1 MAEAYRWIRYNPLI
15 IQTERLNSESAQ
27 NKMKDNNKS
36 KGKARNTK
44 TKTSSKKAKTS
55 TGRKLLKVIGGLIVL
70 GVAAVLITVLVTAA
84 KVGHINQDSLYAN
97 IERSSILYDIDGVEI
112 DTLHYNEDRKIV
124 PVGDMPDDLKNAFI
138 AIEDK
143 TFYKH
148 HGFNWRRMFGAV
160 LSKLTGRSA
169 AISGTSTIT
178 QQLARNAYLAEIKSQ
193 RSLSRKLSEMFIAW
207 RLEKTLTKDQ
217 ILEAYL
223 NTIYLGYG
231 NYGVSA
237 AARTYFSKDVDEL
250 TLAECAALAALPQ
263 APDAYA
269 LITED
274 SEGNEEITE
283 INYYSLDSV
292 EEEEEPVEESWY
304 VDSAYTEEE
313 ENEGTGFYANDI
325 SKERRDLVLDLMAE
339 QGYLSSDEAESAKV
353 DIIDILAPSFEKKGS
368 AYTYF
373 TDYVA
378 GVVTNDLMEKYKIS
392 EEEAQRMVY
401 TGGMQ
406 IHTTLRSDIQNAIY
420 DEFQDDYNFPATVD
434 GSKVQAS
441 MVVTEVGTGYISG
454 FVGGRDAEG
463 SNLFNRAISPRQP
476 GSSIKPLAVYGAALQ
491 KSFDYAAKNKTFEY
505 TDYGFDNQG
514 TNYWGDY
521 ITASSVVVDE
531 PLKINGE
538 IWPQNFSKTFS
549 GRQSLRTALQ
559 QSINTCAVKILWQVG
574 LDYSMEMLE
583 KYGLT
588 TLETDTSI
596 AANDVNPAA
605 LALGAMTY
613 GVTPLEMSL
622 AYAAFPNGGS
632 VNTAVCY
639 TDVADANGKVLLK
652 GESKSTKVL
661 DEGVAWIMTD
671 LLKSVVSRGIAG
683 NAAISGVEVGG
694 KTGTT
699 NDTFDVWFDGFTP
712 DYSAALWIGT
722 DLNVEMLGSS
732 AQAAALW
739 SRIMR
744 QVEDITEGEYL
755 DMPSNVIKANGEYY
769 TNGTEKN
776 AGRYTGGSSNNS
788 KKKKDNSGKNDND
801 KKKKDNDGNTTSKDK
816 PSGDSG
822 GSGGNG
828 GGSGGNGGGSGDS
841 GGSGGNGGGSG
852 DSGGSGGNGG
862 ATDSGDSGGNGGA
875 TDSGSSGGNGGAT
888 DSGDSGGNGGATD
901 SGSSGGNG
909 GATDSGDSGGNGGAT
924 DSGDSGS
931 NGGATDSGAGETAS
945 DSNG

>member
-1 MAEAYRWIRYNPLI
+1 MKNKKRHAKKNTYWEKFA
-15 IQTERLNSESAQ
+15 SA
-27 NKMKDNNKS
+27 S
-36 KGKARNTK
+36 K
-44 TKTSSKKAKTS
+44 
-55 TGRKLLKVIGGLIVL
+55 GRKLLTVIGGLFVL
-70 GVAAVLITVLVTAA
+70 GVAVVLLTVVITAV
-84 KVGHINQDSLYAN
+84 KVGGINQESLYAN
-97 IERSSILYDIDGVEI
+97 IERSSILYDIDGTEI
-112 DTLHYNEDRKIV
+112 DTLHYTEDRTIV
-124 PVGDMPDDLKNAFI
+124 PISEMPDDLKNAFI

-193 RSLSRKLSEMFIAW
+193 RSISRKLSEMFIAW
-207 RLEKTLTKDQ
+207 RLEHKLTKDE

-263 APDAYA
+263 APDSYA

-274 SEGNEEITE
+274 PEGNEEIE
-283 INYYSLDSV
+283 NINYYSLDEVVDKDS
-292 EEEEEPVEESWY
+292 ETESEDNY
-304 VDSAYTEEE
+304 YGSTDTEDEASG
-313 ENEGTGFYANDI
+313 GTGYYANDI
-325 SKERRDLVLDLMAE
+325 SKDRRDLVLELMAD
-339 QGYLSSDEAESAKV
+339 QGYISSSDAKSAEV
-353 DIIDILAPSFEKKGS
+353 DIIDILSPSFEEKES

-378 GVVTNDLMEKYKIS
+378 GVVINDLMEKYKMS
-392 EEEAQRMVY
+392 EEDAQRMVY
-401 TGGMQ
+401 TSGLQ
-406 IHTTLRSDIQNAIY
+406 IHTTLRSDLQNAIY
-420 DEFQDDYNFPATVD
+420 EEFQNDSNFPTAVD

-491 KSFDYAAKNKTFEY
+491 RSFDYAAKNQTFQF

-514 TNYWGDY
+514 TKYWGDY

-538 IWPQNFSKTFS
+538 EWPQNFSKSYS
-549 GRQSLRTALQ
+549 GRNSLRTALQ

-574 LDYSMEMLE
+574 LDYSIEMLE

-588 TLETDTSI
+588 TLETDTSVK
-596 AANDVNPAA
+596 ANDVNPAA
-605 LALGAMTY
+605 LGLGAMTY

-622 AYAAFPNGGS
+622 AYAAFPNGGRI
-632 VNTAVCY
+632 NTAVCY
-639 TDVADANGKVLLK
+639 TTVDDSNGKELLK

-712 DYSAALWIGT
+712 DYAAALWIGT
-722 DLNVEMLGSS
+722 DLNVEMNGSS

-744 QVEDITEGEYL
+744 QVSDIRDGEYL
-755 DMPSNVIKANGEYY
+755 EMPSNVVKENGEYY
-769 TNGTEKN
+769 TKGTEKN
-776 AGRYTGGSSNNS
+776 PGQYHGDSNKNNNKDDEADDSDNGESENDTVIPVPTPGGS
-788 KKKKDNSGKNDND
+788 
-801 KKKKDNDGNTTSKDK
+801 T
-816 PSGDSG
+816 DSG
-822 GSGGNG
+822 GSGGDG
-828 GGSGGNGGGSGDS
+828 GGSVTPPDS
-841 GGSGGNGGGSG
+841 GGSGGDGGGSVTPP
-852 DSGGSGGNGG
+852 DSGGSGGDGG
-862 ATDSGDSGGNGGA
+862 GSITPPDSGG
-875 TDSGSSGGNGGAT
+875 SGGGDGGGST
-888 DSGDSGGNGGATD
+888 DGGGSGGSDSGGTGGETP
-901 SGSSGGNG
+901 SEGGN
-909 GATDSGDSGGNGGAT
+909 
-924 DSGDSGS
+924 
-931 NGGATDSGAGETAS
+931 
-945 DSNG
+945 

>member
-1 MAEAYRWIRYNPLI
+1 MKNKKRHAKKNTYWEKFA
-15 IQTERLNSESAQ
+15 SA
-27 NKMKDNNKS
+27 S
-36 KGKARNTK
+36 K
-44 TKTSSKKAKTS
+44 
-55 TGRKLLKVIGGLIVL
+55 GRKLLTVIGGLFVL
-70 GVAAVLITVLVTAA
+70 GVAVVLLTVVITAV
-84 KVGHINQDSLYAN
+84 KVGGINQESLYAN
-97 IERSSILYDIDGVEI
+97 IERSSILYDIDGTEI
-112 DTLHYNEDRKIV
+112 DTLHYTEDRTIV
-124 PVGDMPDDLKNAFI
+124 PISEMPDDLKNAFI

-193 RSLSRKLSEMFIAW
+193 RSISRKLSEMFIAW
-207 RLEKTLTKDQ
+207 RLEHKLTKDE

-263 APDAYA
+263 APDSYA

-274 SEGNEEITE
+274 PEGNEEIE
-283 INYYSLDSV
+283 NINYYSLDEVVDKDS
-292 EEEEEPVEESWY
+292 ETESEDNY
-304 VDSAYTEEE
+304 YGSTDTEDEASG
-313 ENEGTGFYANDI
+313 GTGYYANDI
-325 SKERRDLVLDLMAE
+325 SKDRRDLVLELMAD
-339 QGYLSSDEAESAKV
+339 QGYISSSDAKSAEV
-353 DIIDILAPSFEKKGS
+353 DIIDILSPSFEEKES

-378 GVVTNDLMEKYKIS
+378 GVVINDLMEKYKMS
-392 EEEAQRMVY
+392 EEDAQRMVY
-401 TGGMQ
+401 TSGLQ
-406 IHTTLRSDIQNAIY
+406 IHTTLRSDLQNAIY
-420 DEFQDDYNFPATVD
+420 EEFQNDSNFPTAVD

-491 KSFDYAAKNKTFEY
+491 RSFDYAAKNQTFQF

-514 TNYWGDY
+514 TKYWGDY

-538 IWPQNFSKTFS
+538 EWPQNFSKSYS
-549 GRQSLRTALQ
+549 GRNSLRTALQ

-574 LDYSMEMLE
+574 LDYSIEMLE

-588 TLETDTSI
+588 TLETDTSVK
-596 AANDVNPAA
+596 ANDVNPAA
-605 LALGAMTY
+605 LGLGAMTY

-622 AYAAFPNGGS
+622 AYAAFPNGGI

-639 TDVADANGKVLLK
+639 TTVDDSNGKELLK

-712 DYSAALWIGT
+712 DYAAALWIGT
-722 DLNVEMLGSS
+722 DLNVEMNGSS

-744 QVEDITEGEYL
+744 QVSDIRDGEYL
-755 DMPSNVIKANGEYY
+755 EMPSNVVKENGEYY
-769 TNGTEKN
+769 TKGTEKN
-776 AGRYTGGSSNNS
+776 PGQYHGDSNKNNNKDDEADDSDNGESENDTVIPVPTPGGST
-788 KKKKDNSGKNDND
+788 DSG
-801 KKKKDNDGNTTSKDK
+801 GSVT
-816 PSGDSG
+816 PPDSG
-822 GSGGNG
+822 GSGGDG
-828 GGSGGNGGGSGDS
+828 GGSITPPDS
-841 GGSGGNGGGSG
+841 GGSGGGDGGGGTTPDDGGGSG
-852 DSGGSGGNGG
+852 GGDGGGSTDGGGSGG
-862 ATDSGDSGGNGGA
+862 SDSGGTGGE
-875 TDSGSSGGNGGAT
+875 TPSEGGN
-888 DSGDSGGNGGATD
+888 
-901 SGSSGGNG
+901 
-909 GATDSGDSGGNGGAT
+909 
-924 DSGDSGS
+924 
-931 NGGATDSGAGETAS
+931 
-945 DSNG
+945 

>member
-1 MAEAYRWIRYNPLI
+1 
-15 IQTERLNSESAQ
+15 
-27 NKMKDNNKS
+27 MKDSNRR
-36 KGKARNTK
+36 KGKKNRY
-44 TKTSSKKAKTS
+44 SKAPKK
-55 TGRKLLKVIGGLIVL
+55 KILLKAIGALFVL
-70 GVAAVLITVLVTAA
+70 GAAAVLATVIMTAV
-84 KVGHINQDSLYAN
+84 KVGSINNDSLYAN
-97 IERSSILYDIDGVEI
+97 IERSSILYDIDGTEI
-112 DTLHYNEDRKIV
+112 DTLHYTEDRKIV
-124 PVGDMPDDLKNAFI
+124 PIDEMPDDLKNAFI

-148 HGFNWRRMFGAV
+148 HGFNFRRMFGAV
-160 LSKLTGRSA
+160 LSRLTGRSS

-193 RSLSRKLSEMFIAW
+193 RSISRKLSEMYIAW
-207 RLEKTLTKDQ
+207 RLEKKLTKDQ

-231 NYGVSA
+231 NYGVGS
-237 AARTYFSKDVDEL
+237 AARTYFSKDVSDL
-250 TLAECAALAALPQ
+250 DLAECAALAALPQ
-263 APDAYA
+263 APDSYA
-269 LITED
+269 LITEEA
-274 SEGNEEITE
+274 EGNEEIKN
-283 INYYSLDSV
+283 ISYYSLDEV
-292 EEEEEPVEESWY
+292 GELETDEEAAAEYDAYDSYDADTADDSEETT
-304 VDSAYTEEE
+304 DTA
-313 ENEGTGFYANDI
+313 FYANDL
-325 SKERRDLVLDLMAE
+325 SKDRRDLVLDLMAD
-339 QGYLSSDEAESAKV
+339 QGYVSSSDADEAKV
-353 DIIDILAPSFEKKGS
+353 DVIDILSPSFERKES

-401 TGGMQ
+401 TGGLR
-406 IHTTLRSDIQNAIY
+406 IYTTLRSDVQNAIY
-420 DEFQDDYNFPATVD
+420 DEFQNDYNFPVAAD

-491 KSFDYAAKNKTFEY
+491 KSYEYAAKNQKFDY

-514 TNYWGDY
+514 VNYWGDY

-538 IWPQNFSKTFS
+538 EWPQNFSKTYS

-574 LDYSMEMLE
+574 LEYSVDLLE

-588 TLETDTSI
+588 TLETDTSA

-622 AYAAFPNGGS
+622 AYAAFPNGGR

-639 TDVADANGKVLLK
+639 TDVRGPDGKSMLK
-652 GESKSTKVL
+652 GESKSTQVL
-661 DEGVAWIMTD
+661 NEGVAWVMTD

-683 NAAISGVEVGG
+683 NAAIAGVEVGG

-744 QVEDITEGEYL
+744 QVDGITDGEYRE
-755 DMPSNVIKANGEYY
+755 MPSNVIKANGEYY
-769 TNGTEKN
+769 TSGTEKN
-776 AGRYTGGSSNNS
+776 AGRYYPSSGKKKKSDSSDKKSDDNN
-788 KKKKDNSGKNDND
+788 KKKKDDSDSKKPSDDTGGNNSEKTPADDDSGDNG
-801 KKKKDNDGNTTSKDK
+801 GNTD
-816 PSGDSG
+816 SGGGSTDSGGGSTDTGGGSNDTGGGSGGSSG
-822 GSGGNG
+822 GSGGTEAAP
-828 GGSGGNGGGSGDS
+828 D
-841 GGSGGNGGGSG
+841 
-852 DSGGSGGNGG
+852 
-862 ATDSGDSGGNGGA
+862 AA
-875 TDSGSSGGNGGAT
+875 A
-888 DSGDSGGNGGATD
+888 
-901 SGSSGGNG
+901 
-909 GATDSGDSGGNGGAT
+909 
-924 DSGDSGS
+924 
-931 NGGATDSGAGETAS
+931 E
-945 DSNG
+945 

>member
-1 MAEAYRWIRYNPLI
+1 MRENKGSKKKKNRYAKAP
-15 IQTERLNSESAQ
+15 
-27 NKMKDNNKS
+27 
-36 KGKARNTK
+36 KGKL
-44 TKTSSKKAKTS
+44 
-55 TGRKLLKVIGGLIVL
+55 LLKVLGGLIVL
-70 GVAAVLITVLVTAA
+70 GVVVVLATVVMTAA
-84 KVGHINQDSLYAN
+84 KVGKINEDSLYAN
-97 IERSSILYDIDGVEI
+97 IERSSILYDIDGTEI
-112 DTLHYNEDRKIV
+112 DTLHYSEDRKIV
-124 PVGDMPDDLKNAFI
+124 PIDEMPDDLKSAFI

-148 HGFNWRRMFGAV
+148 HGFNFRRMFGAV
-160 LSKLTGRSA
+160 LSRLTGRSSS
-169 AISGTSTIT
+169 ISGTSTIT
-178 QQLARNAYLAEIKSQ
+178 QQLARNVYLAEIKSQ
-193 RSLSRKLSEMFIAW
+193 RSISRKLSEMYIAW
-207 RLEKTLTKDQ
+207 RLENNLTKDQ

-231 NYGVSA
+231 NYGVGS
-237 AARTYFSKDVDEL
+237 AARTYFSKEVSDLD
-250 TLAECAALAALPQ
+250 LAECAALAALPQ
-263 APDAYA
+263 APDSYA

-274 SEGNEEITE
+274 PEGNEEIRNIT
-283 INYYSLDSV
+283 YYSLNEVDEAAADEETAADDADA
-292 EEEEEPVEESWY
+292 EEESG
-304 VDSAYTEEE
+304 S
-313 ENEGTGFYANDI
+313 TGFYANDL
-325 SKERRDLVLDLMAE
+325 SKERRDLVLDLMAD
-339 QGYLSSDEAESAKV
+339 QNYISSDEAEGAKV
-353 DIIDILAPSFEKKGS
+353 DVIDILSPSFEKNES

-401 TGGMQ
+401 TGGLQ
-406 IHTTLRSDIQNAIY
+406 IHTTLRSDVQNAIY
-420 DEFQDDYNFPATVD
+420 DEFQNDNNFPAAVD

-491 KSFDYAAKNKTFEY
+491 KSFDYAAKNKTFDY
-505 TDYGFDNQG
+505 TDYGFDKQG
-514 TNYWGDY
+514 INYWGDY

-531 PLKINGE
+531 PLTINGE
-538 IWPQNFSKTFS
+538 EWPQNFSKSYS
-549 GRQSLRTALQ
+549 GKQSLRTALQ

-574 LDYSMEMLE
+574 LDYSVDLLE

-588 TLETDTSI
+588 TIETDTSA

-639 TDVADANGKVLLK
+639 TDVTDSDGKTMLR

-744 QVEDITEGEYL
+744 QVDGITEGKYRE
-755 DMPSNVIKANGEYY
+755 MPSDVIKVKGEYY
-769 TNGTEKN
+769 TRGTEKN
-776 AGRYTGGSSNNS
+776 AGKYTGSS
-788 KKKKDNSGKNDND
+788 KKDKKSDND
-801 KKKKDNDGNTTSKDK
+801 SDNDEITVNTDNAGGAAPTEGEGAGGTT
-816 PSGDSG
+816 PSGG
-822 GSGGNG
+822 
-828 GGSGGNGGGSGDS
+828 
-841 GGSGGNGGGSG
+841 
-852 DSGGSGGNGG
+852 
-862 ATDSGDSGGNGGA
+862 TDSGTGGGTPA
-875 TDSGSSGGNGGAT
+875 APE
-888 DSGDSGGNGGATD
+888 A
-901 SGSSGGNG
+901 
-909 GATDSGDSGGNGGAT
+909 A
-924 DSGDSGS
+924 
-931 NGGATDSGAGETAS
+931 AG
-945 DSNG
+945 

>member
-1 MAEAYRWIRYNPLI
+1 MRENKGSKKKKNRYAKAP
-15 IQTERLNSESAQ
+15 
-27 NKMKDNNKS
+27 
-36 KGKARNTK
+36 KGKL
-44 TKTSSKKAKTS
+44 
-55 TGRKLLKVIGGLIVL
+55 LLKVLGGLIVL
-70 GVAAVLITVLVTAA
+70 GVVVVLATVVMTAA
-84 KVGHINQDSLYAN
+84 KVGKINEDSLYAN
-97 IERSSILYDIDGVEI
+97 IERSSILYDIDGTEI
-112 DTLHYNEDRKIV
+112 DTLHYSEDRKIV
-124 PVGDMPDDLKNAFI
+124 PIDEMPDDLKSAFI

-148 HGFNWRRMFGAV
+148 HGFNFRRMFGAV
-160 LSKLTGRSA
+160 LSRLTGRSSS
-169 AISGTSTIT
+169 ISGTSTIT
-178 QQLARNAYLAEIKSQ
+178 QQLARNVYLAEIKSQ
-193 RSLSRKLSEMFIAW
+193 RSISRKLSEMYIAW
-207 RLEKTLTKDQ
+207 RLENNLTKDQ

-231 NYGVSA
+231 NYGVGS
-237 AARTYFSKDVDEL
+237 AARTYFSKEVTDLD
-250 TLAECAALAALPQ
+250 LAECAALAALPQ
-263 APDAYA
+263 APDSYA

-274 SEGNEEITE
+274 PEGNEEIRNIT
-283 INYYSLDSV
+283 YYSLNEVDEAAADEETAADDADA
-292 EEEEEPVEESWY
+292 EEESG
-304 VDSAYTEEE
+304 S
-313 ENEGTGFYANDI
+313 TGFYANDL
-325 SKERRDLVLDLMAE
+325 SKERRDLVLDLMAD
-339 QGYLSSDEAESAKV
+339 QNYISSDEAGGAKV
-353 DIIDILAPSFEKKGS
+353 DVIDILSPSFEKNES

-401 TGGMQ
+401 TGGLQ
-406 IHTTLRSDIQNAIY
+406 IHTTLRSDVQNAIY
-420 DEFQDDYNFPATVD
+420 DEFQNDNNFPAAVD

-491 KSFDYAAKNKTFEY
+491 KSFDYAAKNKTFDY
-505 TDYGFDNQG
+505 TDYGFDKQG
-514 TNYWGDY
+514 INYWGDY

-531 PLKINGE
+531 PLTINGE
-538 IWPQNFSKTFS
+538 EWPQNFSKSYS
-549 GRQSLRTALQ
+549 GKQSLRTALQ

-574 LDYSMEMLE
+574 LDYSVDLLE

-588 TLETDTSI
+588 TIETDTSA

-639 TDVADANGKVLLK
+639 TDVTDSDGKTMLR

-744 QVEDITEGEYL
+744 QVDGITEGEYRE
-755 DMPSNVIKANGEYY
+755 MPSDVIKVKGEYY
-769 TNGTEKN
+769 TSGTEKN
-776 AGRYTGGSSNNS
+776 AGKYTGSS
-788 KKKKDNSGKNDND
+788 KKDKKSDND
-801 KKKKDNDGNTTSKDK
+801 SDNDEITVNTDNAGGAAPTEGEGAGGTT
-816 PSGDSG
+816 PSGG
-822 GSGGNG
+822 
-828 GGSGGNGGGSGDS
+828 
-841 GGSGGNGGGSG
+841 
-852 DSGGSGGNGG
+852 
-862 ATDSGDSGGNGGA
+862 TDSGTGGGTTPGEGTGSGTGGGTPA
-875 TDSGSSGGNGGAT
+875 APE
-888 DSGDSGGNGGATD
+888 A
-901 SGSSGGNG
+901 
-909 GATDSGDSGGNGGAT
+909 A
-924 DSGDSGS
+924 
-931 NGGATDSGAGETAS
+931 AG
-945 DSNG
+945 

>member
-1 MAEAYRWIRYNPLI
+1 
-15 IQTERLNSESAQ
+15 
-27 NKMKDNNKS
+27 MKDSNRR
-36 KGKARNTK
+36 KGKKNRY
-44 TKTSSKKAKTS
+44 SKAPKK
-55 TGRKLLKVIGGLIVL
+55 KILLKAIGALFVL
-70 GVAAVLITVLVTAA
+70 GAAAVLATVIMTAV
-84 KVGHINQDSLYAN
+84 KVGSINNDSLYAN
-97 IERSSILYDIDGVEI
+97 IERSSILYDIDGTEI
-112 DTLHYNEDRKIV
+112 DTLHYTEDRKIV
-124 PVGDMPDDLKNAFI
+124 PIDEMPDDLKNAFI

-148 HGFNWRRMFGAV
+148 HGFNFRRMFGAV
-160 LSKLTGRSA
+160 LSRLTGRSS

-193 RSLSRKLSEMFIAW
+193 RSISRKLSEMYIAW
-207 RLEKTLTKDQ
+207 RLEKKLTKDQ

-231 NYGVSA
+231 NYGVGS
-237 AARTYFSKDVDEL
+237 AARTYFSKDVSDL
-250 TLAECAALAALPQ
+250 DLAECAALAALPQ
-263 APDAYA
+263 APDSYA
-269 LITED
+269 LITEEA
-274 SEGNEEITE
+274 EGNEEIKN
-283 INYYSLDSV
+283 ISYYSLDEV
-292 EEEEEPVEESWY
+292 GELETDEEAAAEYDAYDSYDADTADDSEETT
-304 VDSAYTEEE
+304 DTA
-313 ENEGTGFYANDI
+313 FYANDL
-325 SKERRDLVLDLMAE
+325 SKDRRDLVLDLMAD
-339 QGYLSSDEAESAKV
+339 QGYVSSSDADEAKV
-353 DIIDILAPSFEKKGS
+353 DVIDILSPSFERKES

-401 TGGMQ
+401 TGGLR
-406 IHTTLRSDIQNAIY
+406 IYTTLRSDVQNAIY
-420 DEFQDDYNFPATVD
+420 DEFQNDYNFPVAAD

-491 KSFDYAAKNKTFEY
+491 KSYEYAAKNQKFDY

-514 TNYWGDY
+514 VNYWGDY

-538 IWPQNFSKTFS
+538 EWPQNFSKTYS

-574 LDYSMEMLE
+574 LEYSVDLLE

-588 TLETDTSI
+588 TLETDTSA

-622 AYAAFPNGGS
+622 AYAAFPNGGR

-639 TDVADANGKVLLK
+639 TDVRGPDGKSMLK
-652 GESKSTKVL
+652 GESKSTQVL
-661 DEGVAWIMTD
+661 NEGVAWVMTD

-683 NAAISGVEVGG
+683 NAAIAGVEVGG

-744 QVEDITEGEYL
+744 QVDGITDGEYRE
-755 DMPSNVIKANGEYY
+755 MPSNVIKANGEYY
-769 TNGTEKN
+769 TSGTEKN
-776 AGRYTGGSSNNS
+776 AGRYYPSSGKKKKSDSSDKKSDDNN
-788 KKKKDNSGKNDND
+788 KKKKDDSDSKKPSDDTGGNNSEKTPADDDSGDNG
-801 KKKKDNDGNTTSKDK
+801 GNTD
-816 PSGDSG
+816 SGGGSTDSGGGSTDSGGGNTDSGGGSTDSGGGSTDSGGGSTDTGGGSNDTGGGSGGSSG
-822 GSGGNG
+822 GSGGTEAAP
-828 GGSGGNGGGSGDS
+828 D
-841 GGSGGNGGGSG
+841 
-852 DSGGSGGNGG
+852 
-862 ATDSGDSGGNGGA
+862 AA
-875 TDSGSSGGNGGAT
+875 A
-888 DSGDSGGNGGATD
+888 
-901 SGSSGGNG
+901 
-909 GATDSGDSGGNGGAT
+909 
-924 DSGDSGS
+924 
-931 NGGATDSGAGETAS
+931 E
-945 DSNG
+945 

>member
-1 MAEAYRWIRYNPLI
+1 MKNKKRHAKKNTYWEKFA
-15 IQTERLNSESAQ
+15 SA
-27 NKMKDNNKS
+27 S
-36 KGKARNTK
+36 K
-44 TKTSSKKAKTS
+44 
-55 TGRKLLKVIGGLIVL
+55 GRKLLTVIGGLFVL
-70 GVAAVLITVLVTAA
+70 GVAVVLLTVVITAV
-84 KVGHINQDSLYAN
+84 KVGGINQESLYAN
-97 IERSSILYDIDGVEI
+97 IERSSILYDIDGTEI
-112 DTLHYNEDRKIV
+112 DTLHYTEDRTIV
-124 PVGDMPDDLKNAFI
+124 PISEMPDDLKNAFI

-193 RSLSRKLSEMFIAW
+193 RSISRKLSEMFIAW
-207 RLEKTLTKDQ
+207 RLEHKLTKDE
-217 ILEAYL
+217 ILE
-223 NTIYLGYG
+223 
-231 NYGVSA
+231 
-237 AARTYFSKDVDEL
+237 TYFSKDVDEL

-263 APDAYA
+263 APDSYA

-274 SEGNEEITE
+274 PEGNEEIE
-283 INYYSLDSV
+283 NINYYSLDEVVDKDS
-292 EEEEEPVEESWY
+292 ETESEDNY
-304 VDSAYTEEE
+304 YGSTDTEDEASG
-313 ENEGTGFYANDI
+313 GTGYYANDI
-325 SKERRDLVLDLMAE
+325 SKDRRDLVLELMAD
-339 QGYLSSDEAESAKV
+339 QGYISSSDAKSAEV
-353 DIIDILAPSFEKKGS
+353 DIIDILSPSFEEKES

-378 GVVTNDLMEKYKIS
+378 GVVINDLMEKYKMS
-392 EEEAQRMVY
+392 EEDAQRMVY
-401 TGGMQ
+401 TSGLQ
-406 IHTTLRSDIQNAIY
+406 IHTTLRSDLQNAIY
-420 DEFQDDYNFPATVD
+420 EEFQNDSNFPTAVD

-491 KSFDYAAKNKTFEY
+491 RSFDYAAKNQTFQF

-514 TNYWGDY
+514 TKYWGDY

-538 IWPQNFSKTFS
+538 EWPQNFSKSYS
-549 GRQSLRTALQ
+549 GRNSLRTALQ

-574 LDYSMEMLE
+574 LDYSIEMLE

-588 TLETDTSI
+588 TLETDTSVK
-596 AANDVNPAA
+596 ANDVNPAA
-605 LALGAMTY
+605 LGLGAMTY

-622 AYAAFPNGGS
+622 AYAAFPNGGRI
-632 VNTAVCY
+632 NTAVCY
-639 TDVADANGKVLLK
+639 TTVDDSNGKELLK

-712 DYSAALWIGT
+712 DYAAALWIGT
-722 DLNVEMLGSS
+722 DLNVEMNGSS

-744 QVEDITEGEYL
+744 QVSDIRDGEYL
-755 DMPSNVIKANGEYY
+755 EMPSNVVKENGEYY
-769 TNGTEKN
+769 TKGTEKN
-776 AGRYTGGSSNNS
+776 PGQYHGDSNKNNNKDDEADDSDNGESENDTVIPVPTPGGS
-788 KKKKDNSGKNDND
+788 
-801 KKKKDNDGNTTSKDK
+801 T
-816 PSGDSG
+816 DSG
-822 GSGGNG
+822 GSGGDG
-828 GGSGGNGGGSGDS
+828 GGSVTPPDS
-841 GGSGGNGGGSG
+841 GGSGGDGGGSVTPP
-852 DSGGSGGNGG
+852 DSGGSGGDGG
-862 ATDSGDSGGNGGA
+862 GSITPPDSGG
-875 TDSGSSGGNGGAT
+875 SGGGDGGGST
-888 DSGDSGGNGGATD
+888 DGGGSGGSDSGGTGGETP
-901 SGSSGGNG
+901 SEGGN
-909 GATDSGDSGGNGGAT
+909 
-924 DSGDSGS
+924 
-931 NGGATDSGAGETAS
+931 
-945 DSNG
+945 

>member
-1 MAEAYRWIRYNPLI
+1 
-15 IQTERLNSESAQ
+15 
-27 NKMKDNNKS
+27 MKDKSKHTMKKKNKS
-36 KGKARNTK
+36 AKKPKGRL
-44 TKTSSKKAKTS
+44 
-55 TGRKLLKVIGGLIVL
+55 LLKVIGGLFAL
-70 GVAAVLITVLVTAA
+70 GVAAVLITVVITAV
-84 KVGHINQDSLYAN
+84 KVGSINQESLYSN
-97 IERSSILYDIDGVEI
+97 IERSSILYDVSGTEI
-112 DTLHYNEDRKIV
+112 DTLHYTEDRTIV
-124 PVGDMPDDLKNAFI
+124 PVGEMPDNLKNAFI

-207 RLEKTLTKDQ
+207 RLEKKLTKDE

-237 AARTYFSKDVDEL
+237 AARTYFSKDVGEL

-263 APDAYA
+263 APDSYA

-274 SEGNEEITE
+274 PEGNEEITN
-283 INYYSLDSV
+283 INYYSLDSINGTETV
-292 EEEEEPVEESWY
+292 EETGYTYTTDAAAEE
-304 VDSAYTEEE
+304 TG
-313 ENEGTGFYANDI
+313 GTGYYANDL
-325 SKERRDLVLDLMAE
+325 SKERRDLVLDLMVD
-339 QGYLSSDEAESAKV
+339 QGYLSSDEAEGAKV
-353 DIIDILAPSFEKKGS
+353 DIIDILAPSFERKGS

-373 TDYVA
+373 SDYVA
-378 GVVTNDLMEKYKIS
+378 GVVTNDLMEKYSIS
-392 EEEAQRMVY
+392 EEDAQRMVY
-401 TGGMQ
+401 TGGLQ
-406 IHTTLRSDIQNAIY
+406 IHTTLRSDVQNAIY
-420 DEFQDDYNFPATVD
+420 EEFQNDANFPTAVD
-434 GSKVQAS
+434 GSPVQAS

-491 KSFDYAAKNKTFEY
+491 KSFDYAAKNQKFQY

-538 IWPQNFSKTFS
+538 EWPQNFSKTYS
-549 GRQSLRTALQ
+549 GRNSLRTALQ

-574 LDYSMEMLE
+574 LDYSIEMLQ

-588 TLETDTSI
+588 TLETDTSVS
-596 AANDVNPAA
+596 ANDINPAA
-605 LALGAMTY
+605 LGLGAMTY

-622 AYAAFPNGGS
+622 AYAAFPNGGN

-639 TDVADANGKVLLK
+639 TDVSDGNGKVLLK

-683 NAAISGVEVGG
+683 NAAIAGVEVGG

-712 DYSAALWIGT
+712 DFAAALWIGT
-722 DLNVEMLGSS
+722 DLNVEMNGSS

-744 QVEDITEGEYL
+744 QVSGITEGEYL
-755 DMPSNVIKANGEYY
+755 EMPSNVIKANGEYY

-776 AGRYTGGSSNNS
+776 AGVYTGGSSN
-788 KKKKDNSGKNDND
+788 KDD
-801 KKKKDNDGNTTSKDK
+801 KKKEKAEEKKSDDADEPKDDSGSKDNPPADDQGGGDQGGGDQGG
-816 PSGDSG
+816 GDSG
-822 GSGGNG
+822 GGDQG
-828 GGSGGNGGGSGDS
+828 GGGDS
-841 GGSGGNGGGSG
+841 GGGSDQGGGG
-852 DSGGSGGNGG
+852 DSGG
-862 ATDSGDSGGNGGA
+862 
-875 TDSGSSGGNGGAT
+875 
-888 DSGDSGGNGGATD
+888 
-901 SGSSGGNG
+901 
-909 GATDSGDSGGNGGAT
+909 
-924 DSGDSGS
+924 
-931 NGGATDSGAGETAS
+931 GEEAPA
-945 DSNG
+945 DVAE

>member
-1 MAEAYRWIRYNPLI
+1 
-15 IQTERLNSESAQ
+15 
-27 NKMKDNNKS
+27 MKDSNRR
-36 KGKARNTK
+36 KGKKNRY
-44 TKTSSKKAKTS
+44 SKAPKK
-55 TGRKLLKVIGGLIVL
+55 KILLKAIGALFVL
-70 GVAAVLITVLVTAA
+70 GAAAVLATVIMTAV
-84 KVGHINQDSLYAN
+84 KVGSINNDSLYAN
-97 IERSSILYDIDGVEI
+97 IERSSILYDIDGTEI
-112 DTLHYNEDRKIV
+112 DTLHYTEDRKIV
-124 PVGDMPDDLKNAFI
+124 PIDEMPDDLKNAFI

-148 HGFNWRRMFGAV
+148 HGFNFRRMFGAV
-160 LSKLTGRSA
+160 LSRLTGRSS

-193 RSLSRKLSEMFIAW
+193 RSISRKLSEMYIAW
-207 RLEKTLTKDQ
+207 RLEKKLTKDQ

-231 NYGVSA
+231 NYGVGS
-237 AARTYFSKDVDEL
+237 AARTYFSKDVSDL
-250 TLAECAALAALPQ
+250 DLAECAALAALPQ
-263 APDAYA
+263 APDSYA
-269 LITED
+269 LITEEA
-274 SEGNEEITE
+274 EGNEEIKN
-283 INYYSLDSV
+283 ISYYSLDEV
-292 EEEEEPVEESWY
+292 GELETDEEAAAEYDAYDSYDADTADDSEETT
-304 VDSAYTEEE
+304 DTA
-313 ENEGTGFYANDI
+313 FYANDL
-325 SKERRDLVLDLMAE
+325 SKDRRDLVLDLMAD
-339 QGYLSSDEAESAKV
+339 QGYVSSSDADEAKV
-353 DIIDILAPSFEKKGS
+353 DVIDILSPSFERKES

-401 TGGMQ
+401 TGGLR
-406 IHTTLRSDIQNAIY
+406 IYTTLRSDVQNAIY
-420 DEFQDDYNFPATVD
+420 DEFQNDYNFPVAAD

-491 KSFDYAAKNKTFEY
+491 KSYEYAAKNQKFDY

-514 TNYWGDY
+514 VNYWGDY

-538 IWPQNFSKTFS
+538 EWPQNFSKTYS

-574 LDYSMEMLE
+574 LEYSVDLLE

-588 TLETDTSI
+588 TLETDTSA

-622 AYAAFPNGGS
+622 AYAAFPNGGR

-639 TDVADANGKVLLK
+639 TDVRGPDGKSMLK
-652 GESKSTKVL
+652 GESKSTQVL
-661 DEGVAWIMTD
+661 NEGVAWVMTD

-683 NAAISGVEVGG
+683 NAAIAGVEVGG

-744 QVEDITEGEYL
+744 QVDGITDGEYRE
-755 DMPSNVIKANGEYY
+755 MPSNVIKANGEYY
-769 TNGTEKN
+769 TSGTEKN
-776 AGRYTGGSSNNS
+776 AGRYYPSSGKKKKSDSSDKKSDDNN
-788 KKKKDNSGKNDND
+788 KKKKDDSDSKKPSDDTGGNNSEKTPADDDSGDNG
-801 KKKKDNDGNTTSKDK
+801 GNTD
-816 PSGDSG
+816 SGGGSTDSGGGSTDSGGGSTDSGGGNTDSGGGSTDSGGGSTDSGGGSTDTGGGSNDTGGGSGGSSG
-822 GSGGNG
+822 GSGGTEAAP
-828 GGSGGNGGGSGDS
+828 D
-841 GGSGGNGGGSG
+841 
-852 DSGGSGGNGG
+852 
-862 ATDSGDSGGNGGA
+862 AA
-875 TDSGSSGGNGGAT
+875 A
-888 DSGDSGGNGGATD
+888 
-901 SGSSGGNG
+901 
-909 GATDSGDSGGNGGAT
+909 
-924 DSGDSGS
+924 
-931 NGGATDSGAGETAS
+931 E
-945 DSNG
+945 

>member
-1 MAEAYRWIRYNPLI
+1 MK
-15 IQTERLNSESAQ
+15 NS
-27 NKMKDNNKS
+27 NKN
-36 KGKARNTK
+36 KGKTR
-44 TKTSSKKAKTS
+44 SKKAKTS
-55 TGRKLLKVIGGLIVL
+55 IWRKLLTVLGGLIVL
-70 GVAAVLITVLVTAA
+70 GAAVVLVTAILTAA
-84 KVGHINQDSLYAN
+84 KVGRINQDSLYAN

-112 DTLHYNEDRKIV
+112 DTLHYTEDRTIV
-124 PVGDMPDDLKNAFI
+124 PVGDMPDNLKNAFI

-160 LSKLTGRSA
+160 LSKLTGRSS

-178 QQLARNAYLAEIKSQ
+178 QQLARNAYLAEIKSR
-193 RSLSRKLSEMFIAW
+193 RSISRKLSEMFIAW

-263 APDAYA
+263 APDSYA

-274 SEGNEEITE
+274 SEGNEEITR

-292 EEEEEPVEESWY
+292 EEEEPEDEYPAEEDT
-304 VDSAYTEEE
+304 DSEDA
-313 ENEGTGFYANDI
+313 ENGETHFYANDI

-339 QGYLSSDEAESAKV
+339 QGYLSQDEAAGAKV
-353 DIIDILAPSFEKKGS
+353 DIIDILSPSFEKKGS

-378 GVVTNDLMEKYKIS
+378 GVVTIDLMNKYKIS

-401 TGGMQ
+401 TGGLQ

-420 DEFQDDYNFPATVD
+420 DEFQNDYNFPAAVD

-505 TDYGFDNQG
+505 TDYGFDKQG
-514 TNYWGDY
+514 IKYWGDY

-531 PLKINGE
+531 PLTINGE
-538 IWPQNFSKTFS
+538 EWPQNFSKSFS
-549 GRQSLRTALQ
+549 GKQSLRTALQ

-596 AANDVNPAA
+596 SANDVNPAA

-622 AYAAFPNGGS
+622 AYAAFPNGGK

-639 TDVADANGKVLLK
+639 TDVTDANGKSLLK

-744 QVEDITEGEYL
+744 QVEGITEGEYRE
-755 DMPSNVIKANGEYY
+755 MPSNVIKTNGEYY
-769 TNGTEKN
+769 TKGTEKN
-776 AGRYTGGSSNNS
+776 AGKYTGGSS
-788 KKKKDNSGKNDND
+788 KKDRNNDDDSDNNEDAVNTAPTAPADNTGGNSGGSNTTPAAPTDDTGENTGG
-801 KKKKDNDGNTTSKDK
+801 GNTTPTDDTGENTGGGNTTPTDDTGGGESTT
-816 PSGDSG
+816 PATPPGDT
-822 GSGGNG
+822 GSG
-828 GGSGGNGGGSGDS
+828 
-841 GGSGGNGGGSG
+841 
-852 DSGGSGGNGG
+852 
-862 ATDSGDSGGNGGA
+862 
-875 TDSGSSGGNGGAT
+875 
-888 DSGDSGGNGGATD
+888 
-901 SGSSGGNG
+901 
-909 GATDSGDSGGNGGAT
+909 
-924 DSGDSGS
+924 
-931 NGGATDSGAGETAS
+931 ETTP
-945 DSNG
+945 

>member
-1 MAEAYRWIRYNPLI
+1 
-15 IQTERLNSESAQ
+15 
-27 NKMKDNNKS
+27 
-36 KGKARNTK
+36 
-44 TKTSSKKAKTS
+44 
-55 TGRKLLKVIGGLIVL
+55 
-70 GVAAVLITVLVTAA
+70 
-84 KVGHINQDSLYAN
+84 
-97 IERSSILYDIDGVEI
+97 
-112 DTLHYNEDRKIV
+112 
-124 PVGDMPDDLKNAFI
+124 MPDDLKNAFI

-143 TFYKH
+143 TFYSH

-160 LSKLTGRSA
+160 LSKLTGRSS

-193 RSLSRKLSEMFIAW
+193 RSISRKLSEMFIAW
-207 RLEKTLTKDQ
+207 RLENTLTKDE

-237 AARTYFSKDVDEL
+237 AARTYFSKEADEL

-263 APDAYA
+263 APDSYA

-274 SEGNEEITE
+274 PEGNEEIKN
-283 INYYSLDSV
+283 ISYYSLDSV
-292 EEEEEPVEESWY
+292 GGTR
-304 VDSAYTEEE
+304 TEAEDWE
-313 ENEGTGFYANDI
+313 ADDAETEDGENAGTGYYANDI
-325 SKERRDLVLDLMAE
+325 SKERRDLVLDLMAD
-339 QGYLSSDEAESAKV
+339 QKYISSDEAEGAKV
-353 DIIDILAPSFEKKGS
+353 DIIDILSPSFEKKGS

-401 TGGMQ
+401 TGGLQ
-406 IHTTLRSDIQNAIY
+406 IHTTLRSDVQNAIY
-420 DEFQDDYNFPATVD
+420 NEFQNDYNFPAAVD

-491 KSFDYAAKNKTFEY
+491 KSFEYAAKNKTFEY
-505 TDYGFDNQG
+505 TDYGFDKQG
-514 TNYWGDY
+514 VNYWGDY

-531 PLKINGE
+531 PLTINGE
-538 IWPQNFSKTFS
+538 EWPQNFSKSYS
-549 GRQSLRTALQ
+549 GKQSLRTALQ

-574 LDYSMEMLE
+574 LDYSMELLE

-588 TLETDTSI
+588 TLETDTS
-596 AANDVNPAA
+596 AQANDLNPAA

-632 VNTAVCY
+632 VNSAVCY
-639 TDVADANGKVLLK
+639 TDVADGNGKVLLK

-683 NAAISGVEVGG
+683 NAAIAGVEVGG

-712 DYSAALWIGT
+712 DYAAALWIGT

-744 QVEDITEGEYL
+744 QVDGITEGEYL
-755 DMPSNVIKANGEYY
+755 EMPSNVIKANGEYY
-769 TNGTEKN
+769 TDGTEKN
-776 AGRYTGGSSNNS
+776 AGKYTGGSSNKG
-788 KKKKDNSGKNDND
+788 KKKQDDDND
-801 KKKKDNDGNTTSKDK
+801 KKNNDNASTPADDTG
-816 PSGDSG
+816 GDSG
-822 GSGGNG
+822 GGSTDAGN
-828 GGSGGNGGGSGDS
+828 GGSGGGTDAGNGGSGGGTDAGDSGSGGGTDAGDSGSGGGTDAGDSGSGGGTDAGNGGSGDS
-841 GGSGGNGGGSG
+841 GG
-852 DSGGSGGNGG
+852 
-862 ATDSGDSGGNGGA
+862 
-875 TDSGSSGGNGGAT
+875 
-888 DSGDSGGNGGATD
+888 
-901 SGSSGGNG
+901 
-909 GATDSGDSGGNGGAT
+909 
-924 DSGDSGS
+924 
-931 NGGATDSGAGETAS
+931 GEAAPES
-945 DSNG
+945 DG

>member
-1 MAEAYRWIRYNPLI
+1 MK
-15 IQTERLNSESAQ
+15 NS
-27 NKMKDNNKS
+27 NKN
-36 KGKARNTK
+36 KGKTR
-44 TKTSSKKAKTS
+44 SKKAKTS
-55 TGRKLLKVIGGLIVL
+55 IWRKLLTVLGGLIVL
-70 GVAAVLITVLVTAA
+70 GAAVVLVTAILTAA
-84 KVGHINQDSLYAN
+84 KVGRINQDSLYAN

-112 DTLHYNEDRKIV
+112 DTLHYTEDRTIV
-124 PVGDMPDDLKNAFI
+124 PVGDMPDNLKNAFI

-160 LSKLTGRSA
+160 LSKLTGRSS

-178 QQLARNAYLAEIKSQ
+178 QQLARNAYLAEIKSR
-193 RSLSRKLSEMFIAW
+193 RSISRKLSEMFIAW

-263 APDAYA
+263 APDSYA

-274 SEGNEEITE
+274 SEGNEEITR

-292 EEEEEPVEESWY
+292 EEEEPEDEYPAEEDT
-304 VDSAYTEEE
+304 DSEDA
-313 ENEGTGFYANDI
+313 ENGETHFYANDI

-339 QGYLSSDEAESAKV
+339 QGYLSQDEAAGAKV
-353 DIIDILAPSFEKKGS
+353 DIIDILSPSFEKKGS

-378 GVVTNDLMEKYKIS
+378 GVVIIDLMNKYKMS

-401 TGGMQ
+401 TGGLQ

-420 DEFQDDYNFPATVD
+420 DEFQNDYNFPAAAD

-505 TDYGFDNQG
+505 TDYGFDKQG
-514 TNYWGDY
+514 IKYWGDY

-531 PLKINGE
+531 PLTINGE
-538 IWPQNFSKTFS
+538 EWPQNFSKSFS
-549 GRQSLRTALQ
+549 GKQSLRTALQ

-596 AANDVNPAA
+596 SANDVNPAA

-622 AYAAFPNGGS
+622 AYAAFPNGGK

-639 TDVADANGKVLLK
+639 TDVTDANGKSLLK

-744 QVEDITEGEYL
+744 QVEGITEGEYRE
-755 DMPSNVIKANGEYY
+755 MPSNVIKANGEYY
-769 TNGTEKN
+769 TKGTEKN
-776 AGRYTGGSSNNS
+776 AGKYTGGSS
-788 KKKKDNSGKNDND
+788 KKDRNNDDDSDNNEDAVNTAPTAPADNTGGNSGGSNTTPAAPTDDTGENTGG
-801 KKKKDNDGNTTSKDK
+801 GNTTPTDDTGENTGGGNTTPTDDTGGGESTT
-816 PSGDSG
+816 PATPPGDT
-822 GSGGNG
+822 GSG
-828 GGSGGNGGGSGDS
+828 
-841 GGSGGNGGGSG
+841 
-852 DSGGSGGNGG
+852 
-862 ATDSGDSGGNGGA
+862 
-875 TDSGSSGGNGGAT
+875 
-888 DSGDSGGNGGATD
+888 
-901 SGSSGGNG
+901 
-909 GATDSGDSGGNGGAT
+909 
-924 DSGDSGS
+924 
-931 NGGATDSGAGETAS
+931 ETTP
-945 DSNG
+945 

>member
-1 MAEAYRWIRYNPLI
+1 MKNKNKHAKATHSKRAKKSLGS
-15 IQTERLNSESAQ
+15 RLL
-27 NKMKDNNKS
+27 
-36 KGKARNTK
+36 TI
-44 TKTSSKKAKTS
+44 
-55 TGRKLLKVIGGLIVL
+55 IGGLIIL
-70 GVAAVLITVLVTAA
+70 GAVAVLATVIITAA
-84 KVGHINQDSLYAN
+84 KVGSINQDSLYAN
-97 IERSSILYDIDGVEI
+97 IERSSILYDIEGTEI
-112 DTLHYNEDRKIV
+112 DTLHYTEDRTIV
-124 PVGDMPDDLKNAFI
+124 PIDEMPDDLKNAFI

-143 TFYKH
+143 TFYSH

-160 LSKLTGRSA
+160 LSKLTGRSS

-193 RSLSRKLSEMFIAW
+193 RSISRKLSEMFIAW
-207 RLEKTLTKDQ
+207 RLENTLTKDE

-237 AARTYFSKDVDEL
+237 AARTYFSKEADEL

-263 APDAYA
+263 APDSYA

-274 SEGNEEITE
+274 PEGNEEIKN
-283 INYYSLDSV
+283 ISYYSLDSV
-292 EEEEEPVEESWY
+292 GGTKTE
-304 VDSAYTEEE
+304 TEEWE
-313 ENEGTGFYANDI
+313 ADDTEAEDGENAGTGYYANDI
-325 SKERRDLVLDLMAE
+325 SKERRDLVLDLMAD
-339 QGYLSSDEAESAKV
+339 QKYISSDEAEGAKV
-353 DIIDILAPSFEKKGS
+353 DIIDILSPSFEKKGS

-401 TGGMQ
+401 TGGLQ
-406 IHTTLRSDIQNAIY
+406 IHTTLRSDVQNAIY
-420 DEFQDDYNFPATVD
+420 NEFQNDYNFPAAVD

-491 KSFDYAAKNKTFEY
+491 KSFEYAAKNKTFEY
-505 TDYGFDNQG
+505 TDYGFDKQG
-514 TNYWGDY
+514 VNYWGDY

-531 PLKINGE
+531 PLTINGE
-538 IWPQNFSKTFS
+538 EWPQNFSKSYS
-549 GRQSLRTALQ
+549 GKQSLRTALQ

-574 LDYSMEMLE
+574 LDYSMELLE

-588 TLETDTSI
+588 TLETDTS
-596 AANDVNPAA
+596 AQANDLNPAA

-632 VNTAVCY
+632 VNSAVCY
-639 TDVADANGKVLLK
+639 TDVTDGKGKVLLK

-683 NAAISGVEVGG
+683 NAAIAGVEVGG

-712 DYSAALWIGT
+712 DYAAALWIGT

-744 QVEDITEGEYL
+744 QVDGVTEGEYRE
-755 DMPSNVIKANGEYY
+755 MPSNVIKANGEYY
-769 TNGTEKN
+769 TDGTEKN
-776 AGRYTGGSSNNS
+776 AGKYTGGSSNH
-788 KKKKDNSGKNDND
+788 D
-801 KKKKDNDGNTTSKDK
+801 KKKNDDDNDEKDNENAAPPADDTG
-816 PSGDSG
+816 GDSG
-822 GSGGNG
+822 GGGTDAGDG
-828 GGSGGNGGGSGDS
+828 GGTDAGDSGSGGGTDAGDGSGGGTDAGDSGSGGGTDAGNGGSGDS
-841 GGSGGNGGGSG
+841 GG
-852 DSGGSGGNGG
+852 
-862 ATDSGDSGGNGGA
+862 
-875 TDSGSSGGNGGAT
+875 
-888 DSGDSGGNGGATD
+888 
-901 SGSSGGNG
+901 
-909 GATDSGDSGGNGGAT
+909 
-924 DSGDSGS
+924 
-931 NGGATDSGAGETAS
+931 GEAAPES
-945 DSNG
+945 DG

>member
-1 MAEAYRWIRYNPLI
+1 
-15 IQTERLNSESAQ
+15 
-27 NKMKDNNKS
+27 MKDKSKHTMKKKNKS
-36 KGKARNTK
+36 AKKPKGRL
-44 TKTSSKKAKTS
+44 
-55 TGRKLLKVIGGLIVL
+55 LLKVIGGLFAL
-70 GVAAVLITVLVTAA
+70 GVAAVLITVVITAV
-84 KVGHINQDSLYAN
+84 KVGSINQESLYSN
-97 IERSSILYDIDGVEI
+97 IERSSILYDVSGTEI
-112 DTLHYNEDRKIV
+112 DTLHYTEDRTIV
-124 PVGDMPDDLKNAFI
+124 PVGEMPDNLKNAFI

-207 RLEKTLTKDQ
+207 RLEKKLTKDE

-237 AARTYFSKDVDEL
+237 AARTYFSKDVGEL

-263 APDAYA
+263 APDSYA

-274 SEGNEEITE
+274 PEGNEEITN
-283 INYYSLDSV
+283 INYYSLDSINGTETV
-292 EEEEEPVEESWY
+292 EETGYTYTTDAAAEE
-304 VDSAYTEEE
+304 TG
-313 ENEGTGFYANDI
+313 GTGYYANDL
-325 SKERRDLVLDLMAE
+325 SKERRDLVLDLMVD
-339 QGYLSSDEAESAKV
+339 QGYLSSDEAEGAKV
-353 DIIDILAPSFEKKGS
+353 DIIDILAPSFERKGS

-373 TDYVA
+373 SDYVA
-378 GVVTNDLMEKYKIS
+378 GVVTNDLMEKYSIS
-392 EEEAQRMVY
+392 EEDAQRMVY
-401 TGGMQ
+401 TGGLQ
-406 IHTTLRSDIQNAIY
+406 IHTTLRSDVQNAIY
-420 DEFQDDYNFPATVD
+420 EEFQNDANFPTAVD
-434 GSKVQAS
+434 GSPVQAS

-491 KSFDYAAKNKTFEY
+491 KSFDYAAKNQKFQY

-538 IWPQNFSKTFS
+538 EWPQNFSKTYS
-549 GRQSLRTALQ
+549 GRNSLRTALQ

-574 LDYSMEMLE
+574 LDYSIEMLQ

-588 TLETDTSI
+588 TLETDTSVS
-596 AANDVNPAA
+596 ANDINPAA
-605 LALGAMTY
+605 LGLGAMTY

-622 AYAAFPNGGS
+622 AYAAFPNGGN

-639 TDVADANGKVLLK
+639 TDVSDGNGKVLLK

-683 NAAISGVEVGG
+683 NAAIAGVEVGG

-712 DYSAALWIGT
+712 DFAAALWIGT
-722 DLNVEMLGSS
+722 DLNVEMNGSS

-744 QVEDITEGEYL
+744 QVSGITEGEYL
-755 DMPSNVIKANGEYY
+755 EMPSNVIKANGEYY

-776 AGRYTGGSSNNS
+776 AGVYTGGSSN
-788 KKKKDNSGKNDND
+788 KDD
-801 KKKKDNDGNTTSKDK
+801 KKKEKAEEKKSDDADEPKDDSGSKDNPPADDQGGGDQGGGDQGG
-816 PSGDSG
+816 GDSG
-822 GSGGNG
+822 GGDQG
-828 GGSGGNGGGSGDS
+828 GGGDS
-841 GGSGGNGGGSG
+841 GGGDQGGGG
-852 DSGGSGGNGG
+852 DSGGGSDQGGG
-862 ATDSGDSGGNGGA
+862 GDSGG
-875 TDSGSSGGNGGAT
+875 
-888 DSGDSGGNGGATD
+888 
-901 SGSSGGNG
+901 
-909 GATDSGDSGGNGGAT
+909 
-924 DSGDSGS
+924 
-931 NGGATDSGAGETAS
+931 GEEAPA
-945 DSNG
+945 DVAE

>member
-1 MAEAYRWIRYNPLI
+1 MRENKGSKKKKNRYAKAP
-15 IQTERLNSESAQ
+15 
-27 NKMKDNNKS
+27 
-36 KGKARNTK
+36 KGKL
-44 TKTSSKKAKTS
+44 
-55 TGRKLLKVIGGLIVL
+55 LLKVLGGLIVL
-70 GVAAVLITVLVTAA
+70 GVVVVLATVVITAA
-84 KVGHINQDSLYAN
+84 KVGKINEDSLYAN
-97 IERSSILYDIDGVEI
+97 IERSSILYDIDGTEI
-112 DTLHYNEDRKIV
+112 DTLHYSEDRKIV
-124 PVGDMPDDLKNAFI
+124 PIDEMPDDLKSAFI

-148 HGFNWRRMFGAV
+148 HGFNFRRMFGAV
-160 LSKLTGRSA
+160 LSRLTGRSSS
-169 AISGTSTIT
+169 ISGTSTIT
-178 QQLARNAYLAEIKSQ
+178 QQLARNVYLAEIKSQ
-193 RSLSRKLSEMFIAW
+193 RSISRKLSEMYIAW
-207 RLEKTLTKDQ
+207 RLENNLTKDQ

-231 NYGVSA
+231 NYGVGS
-237 AARTYFSKDVDEL
+237 AARTYFSKEVSDLD
-250 TLAECAALAALPQ
+250 LAECAALAALPQ
-263 APDAYA
+263 APDSYA

-274 SEGNEEITE
+274 PEGNEEIRNIT
-283 INYYSLDSV
+283 YYSLNEVDEAAADEETAADDADA
-292 EEEEEPVEESWY
+292 EEESG
-304 VDSAYTEEE
+304 S
-313 ENEGTGFYANDI
+313 TGFYANDL
-325 SKERRDLVLDLMAE
+325 SKERRDLVLDLMAD
-339 QGYLSSDEAESAKV
+339 QNYISSDEAGGAKV
-353 DIIDILAPSFEKKGS
+353 DVIDILSPSFEKNES

-401 TGGMQ
+401 TGGLQ
-406 IHTTLRSDIQNAIY
+406 IHTTLRSDVQNAIY
-420 DEFQDDYNFPATVD
+420 DEFQNDNNFPAAVD

-491 KSFDYAAKNKTFEY
+491 KSFDYAAKNKTFDY
-505 TDYGFDNQG
+505 TDYGFDKQG
-514 TNYWGDY
+514 INYWGDY

-531 PLKINGE
+531 PLTINGE
-538 IWPQNFSKTFS
+538 EWPQNFSKSYS
-549 GRQSLRTALQ
+549 GKQSLRTALQ

-574 LDYSMEMLE
+574 LDYSVDLLE

-588 TLETDTSI
+588 TIETDTSA

-639 TDVADANGKVLLK
+639 TDVTDSDGKTMLR

-744 QVEDITEGEYL
+744 QVDGITEGKYRE
-755 DMPSNVIKANGEYY
+755 MPSDVIKVKGEYY
-769 TNGTEKN
+769 TRGTEKN
-776 AGRYTGGSSNNS
+776 AGKYTGSS
-788 KKKKDNSGKNDND
+788 KKDKKSDND
-801 KKKKDNDGNTTSKDK
+801 SDNDEITVNTDNAGGAAPTEGEGAGGTT
-816 PSGDSG
+816 PSGG
-822 GSGGNG
+822 
-828 GGSGGNGGGSGDS
+828 
-841 GGSGGNGGGSG
+841 
-852 DSGGSGGNGG
+852 
-862 ATDSGDSGGNGGA
+862 TDSGTGGGTTPSGG
-875 TDSGSSGGNGGAT
+875 TDSGTGGGTTPGEGTGSGTGGGTPA
-888 DSGDSGGNGGATD
+888 APE
-901 SGSSGGNG
+901 
-909 GATDSGDSGGNGGAT
+909 AA
-924 DSGDSGS
+924 
-931 NGGATDSGAGETAS
+931 AG
-945 DSNG
+945 

>member
-1 MAEAYRWIRYNPLI
+1 
-15 IQTERLNSESAQ
+15 
-27 NKMKDNNKS
+27 MKKKNKS
-36 KGKARNTK
+36 AKKPKGRL
-44 TKTSSKKAKTS
+44 
-55 TGRKLLKVIGGLIVL
+55 LLKVIGGLFAL
-70 GVAAVLITVLVTAA
+70 GVAAVLITVVITAV
-84 KVGHINQDSLYAN
+84 KVGSINQESLYSN
-97 IERSSILYDIDGVEI
+97 IERSSILYDISGTEI
-112 DTLHYNEDRKIV
+112 DTLHYTEDRTIV
-124 PVGDMPDDLKNAFI
+124 PVGEMPDNLKNAFI

-207 RLEKTLTKDQ
+207 RLEKKLTKDE

-237 AARTYFSKDVDEL
+237 AARTYFSKDVGEL

-263 APDAYA
+263 APDSYA

-274 SEGNEEITE
+274 PEGNEEITN
-283 INYYSLDSV
+283 INYYSLDSINGTETV
-292 EEEEEPVEESWY
+292 EETGYTYTTDAAAEE
-304 VDSAYTEEE
+304 TG
-313 ENEGTGFYANDI
+313 GTGYYANDL
-325 SKERRDLVLDLMAE
+325 SKERRDLVLDLMVD
-339 QGYLSSDEAESAKV
+339 QGYLSSDEAEGAKV
-353 DIIDILAPSFEKKGS
+353 DIIDILAPSFERKGS

-373 TDYVA
+373 SDYVA
-378 GVVTNDLMEKYKIS
+378 GVVTNDLMEKYSIS
-392 EEEAQRMVY
+392 EEDAQRMVY
-401 TGGMQ
+401 TGGLQ
-406 IHTTLRSDIQNAIY
+406 IHTTLRSDVQNAIY
-420 DEFQDDYNFPATVD
+420 EEFQNDANFPTAVD
-434 GSKVQAS
+434 GSPVQAS

-491 KSFDYAAKNKTFEY
+491 KSFDYAAKNQKFQY

-538 IWPQNFSKTFS
+538 EWPQNFSKTYS
-549 GRQSLRTALQ
+549 GRNSLRTALQ

-574 LDYSMEMLE
+574 LDYSIEMLQ

-588 TLETDTSI
+588 TLETDTSVS
-596 AANDVNPAA
+596 ANDINPAA
-605 LALGAMTY
+605 LGLGAMTY

-639 TDVADANGKVLLK
+639 TDVSDGNGKVLLK

-683 NAAISGVEVGG
+683 NAAIAGVEVGG

-712 DYSAALWIGT
+712 DFAAALWIGT
-722 DLNVEMLGSS
+722 DLNVEMNGSS

-744 QVEDITEGEYL
+744 QVSGITEGEYL
-755 DMPSNVIKANGEYY
+755 EMPSNVIKANGEYY

-776 AGRYTGGSSNNS
+776 AGVYTGGSSN
-788 KKKKDNSGKNDND
+788 KDD
-801 KKKKDNDGNTTSKDK
+801 KKKEKAEEKKSDDADEPKDDSGSKDNPPADDQGGGDQGGGDQGGGDQGGGDQGGG
-816 PSGDSG
+816 GDSG
-822 GSGGNG
+822 GGDQG
-828 GGSGGNGGGSGDS
+828 GGGDS
-841 GGSGGNGGGSG
+841 GGGDQGGGG
-852 DSGGSGGNGG
+852 DSGGGSDQGGG
-862 ATDSGDSGGNGGA
+862 GDSGG
-875 TDSGSSGGNGGAT
+875 
-888 DSGDSGGNGGATD
+888 
-901 SGSSGGNG
+901 
-909 GATDSGDSGGNGGAT
+909 
-924 DSGDSGS
+924 
-931 NGGATDSGAGETAS
+931 GEEAPA
-945 DSNG
+945 DVAE